1 MRTEFPA
8 RRIWLCSA
16 LAAIAFS
23 GFATAALPARAQ
35 TPGDEWKTMLG
46 DAPADPGPLARM
58 SPSLRPA
65 AVKTAMAKVASWQLA
80 RVNGKYS
87 QDWTTATLY
96 LGFVQASATLH
107 DPRYA
112 AYVTRVGEHYGWT
125 LGPRRT
131 HADDQAIGQ
140 SYLWLYGLD
149 KDKGKIAPLQKQF
162 DAIMTEPDDPQKP
175 VWWWCDAL
183 FMAPPVWAGLAQATG
198 EAKYIEYMDREWH
211 ITADLLWDNENH
223 LFFRD
228 KSYFDKREANGA
240 KVFWSRGNGWVL
252 AGLARVLSLLP
263 ENDPRRAFYVEK
275 FRAMAAELR
284 TLQSEDG
291 LWRPGLLDA
300 EHYPYPEVSGSSFY
314 VYGIAWGVHHGLLDR
329 ATYLPVVERGW
340 RGLVAHIYENG
351 RLGSIQP
358 IGAAPDAYTPSA
370 SYDFGVGA
378 FLMAGSEVAEL
389 GGTAPSA
396 HGKRHKQR

>member
-1 MRTEFPA
+1 M
-8 RRIWLCSA
+8 WLCSA
-16 LAAIAFS
+16 LAAIAFL
-23 GFATAALPARAQ
+23 GFATAAQTARAQ
-35 TPGDEWKTMLG
+35 APGDEWKTMLG
-46 DAPADPGPLARM
+46 DAPDDPGPLARL

-162 DAIMTEPDDPQKP
+162 DAIMTDPDDPQKP

-198 EAKYIEYMDREWH
+198 EAKYIESMDREWH